1 MTTIWY
7 NDIENVLLSLTDPN
21 TWWAI
26 SNVPWVSSPKIN
38 WATSVY
44 NVEWGT
50 WIAWWSTNISW
61 SASDKNTVAWTSW
74 SIYLPDW
81 TAYTISSGGN
91 TWDMTTTTY
100 IYYDMENEAIATT
113 TSASVSVGKDKLLLC
128 VANPVSTHGK
138 SAEFQAFWTNDQST
152 FIYASNIAANTIT
165 GNEIAANTIKAAQID
180 SWAITTSKLA
190 VWAVDSSAIEDWAVV
205 ADKIEAWA
213 VTASK
218 INVSTLSAITGNMWT
233 CYVWDI
239 DNWNWIKIYPVS
251 SSQGRVQFYYNGS
264 SVGYIDWQYSSW
276 VGSWVVM
283 LNWSYIVLDWE
294 TYMLNRDIMDLSQ
307 GKLRIPVGS
316 DLY

>member
-1 MTTIWY
+1 MTTIGY
-7 NDIENVLLSLTDPN
+7 NDIENVLLSLKDPN
-21 TWWAI
+21 TWSVATD
-26 SNVPWVSSPKIN
+26 VPWVSSPKIN

-50 WIAWWSTNISW
+50 GIAWWSTNISW

-100 IYYDMENEAIATT
+100 IYYDIENEAIATT

-128 VANPVSTHGK
+128 VANPVSTNGK

-180 SWAITTSKLA
+180 SWAITTDKIA
-190 VWAVDSSAIEDWAVV
+190 VWAVTADEIEDWAVV
-205 ADKIEAWA
+205 ADKIS
-213 VTASK
+213 VNK
-218 INVSTLSAITGNMWT
+218 LSAINANL
-233 CYVWDI
+233 WDI
-239 DNWNWIKIYPVS
+239 TAWTITWVTITAS
-251 SSQGRVQFYYNGS
+251 
-264 SVGYIDWQYSSW
+264 DWSTS
-276 VGSWVVM
+276 
-283 LNWSYIVLDWE
+283 IVLNPSNWEIQIKKWSNIVGRIKWWSDGTVWNYMWLIGTNTAVDW
-294 TYMLNRDIMDLSQ
+294 TLWCL
-307 GKLRIPVGS
+307 GKLRIPVWT
-316 DLY
+316 DLYY

>member
-1 MTTIWY
+1 MTTIGY

-100 IYYDMENEAIATT
+100 IYYDIENEAIATT

-128 VANPVSTHGK
+128 VANPVSTNGK

-180 SWAITTSKLA
+180 SWAITTDKIA
-190 VWAVDSSAIEDWAVV
+190 VWAVTADEIEDWAVV
-205 ADKIEAWA
+205 ADKI
-213 VTASK
+213 
-218 INVSTLSAITGNMWT
+218 NVNTLSAITGNMGT
-233 CYVWDI
+233 CYVWNVDS
-239 DNWNWIKIYPVS
+239 WNWIKIYPYS
-251 SSQGRVQFYYNGS
+251 SSQGRVEFHYNWANIWYIQWEYIYALGYWM
-264 SVGYIDWQYSSW
+264 VRIRWNNWVYIDWD
-276 VGSWVVM
+276 V
-283 LNWSYIVLDWE
+283 
-294 TYMLNRDIMDLSQ
+294 YMISRSDVMDLSLA
-307 GKLRIPVGS
+307 KLRIPVGS
-316 DLY
+316 NLYN

>member
-1 MTTIWY
+1 MTTIGY
-7 NDIENVLLSLTDPN
+7 NDIENVSLSLTDPN
-21 TWWAI
+21 TWSVATD
-26 SNVPWVSSPKIN
+26 VPWVSSPKIN

-81 TAYTISSGGN
+81 TTYTISSGGN

-100 IYYDMENEAIATT
+100 IYYDMENETIATT

-128 VANPVSTHGK
+128 VANPVSTNGK

-165 GNEIAANTIKAAQID
+165 ANEIATNTITANQIA
-180 SWAITTSKLA
+180 SWTITSDTLA
-190 VWAVDSSAIEDWAVV
+190 VWAVEASNIEDWAVN
-205 ADKIEAWA
+205 ADKI
-213 VTASK
+213 
-218 INVSTLSAITGNMWT
+218 NVNRLSAISANLWDVTAWT
-233 CYVWDI
+233 IKGTTITAWDT
-239 DNWNWIKIYPVS
+239 
-251 SSQGRVQFYYNGS
+251 
-264 SVGYIDWQYSSW
+264 DWSA
-276 VGSWVVM
+276 
-283 LNWSYIVLDWE
+283 IVLNPSGNRIDIYYWWYVVWQIYWWSNDW
-294 TYMLNRDIMDLSQ
+294 YDWIVLNADSVIMTGRDRMDLNNA
-307 GKLRIPVGS
+307 KLRIPVGS

>member
-100 IYYDMENEAIATT
+100 IYYDIENEAIATT

-128 VANPVSTHGK
+128 VANPVSTNGK

-165 GNEIAANTIKAAQID
+165 GNEIAANTITANQID
-180 SWAITTSKLA
+180 SWAITTDKIA
-190 VWAVDSSAIEDWAVV
+190 AWAVDTTQLADYSVV
-205 ADKIEAWA
+205 ADKMY
-213 VTASK
+213 
-218 INVSTLSAITGNMWT
+218 VSELSAISADLWNITAGTITGTTITASNWT
-233 CYVWDI
+233 S
-239 DNWNWIKIYPVS
+239 KIELDPDYWEITIY
-251 SSQGRVQFYYNGS
+251 RNGS
-264 SVGYIDWQYSSW
+264 EVWAIKWNNESW
-276 VGSWVVM
+276 VWNCVGITWTNVAVTWK
-283 LNWSYIVLDWE
+283 LWCLG
-294 TYMLNRDIMDLSQ
+294 R
-307 GKLRIPVGS
+307 LRIPVWS

>member
-1 MTTIWY
+1 MTTIGY

-21 TWWAI
+21 TWSVATG
-26 SNVPWVSSPKIN
+26 VPWVSSPKIN

-61 SASDKNTVAWTSW
+61 SAPDKNTVAWTSW

-100 IYYDMENEAIATT
+100 IYYDIENEAIATT

-128 VANPVSTHGK
+128 VANPVSTNGK

-165 GNEIAANTIKAAQID
+165 ANEIATNTITANQIA
-180 SWAITTSKLA
+180 SWAITT
-190 VWAVDSSAIEDWAVV
+190 
-205 ADKIEAWA
+205 DKIDAYS
-213 VTASK
+213 VTAGK
-218 INVSTLSAITGNMWT
+218 IDVSQLSDIDPDLWSITAGNITGT
-233 CYVWDI
+233 TI
-239 DNWNWIKIYPVS
+239 TAGSTSSNWIKLYPYS
-251 SSQGRVQFYYNGS
+251 STQWRIAFYYNWS
-264 SVGYIDWQYSSW
+264 QIWYLQWQYSSW
-276 VGSWVVM
+276 VWAWVVM
-283 LNWSYIVLDWE
+283 LNWNYILLDWD
-294 TYMLNRDIMDLSQ
+294 TYMLGRDILDLSN
-307 GKLRIPVGS
+307 GKLRIPVWTN
-316 DLY
+316 LY

>member
-1 MTTIWY
+1 MTTIGY

-21 TWWAI
+21 TWGAMTE
-26 SNVPWVSSPKIN
+26 VPWVSSPKIN
-38 WATSVY
+38 ATTSIY
-44 NVEWGT
+44 NEQGWGWD
-50 WIAWWSTNISW
+50 WIAWWSTDIKWTPAVWSISW
-61 SASDKNTVAWTSW
+61 SSW
-74 SIYLPDW
+74 SISLPDW
-81 TAYTISSGGN
+81 SSISVSSWSQSISSS
-91 TWDMTTTTY
+91 TYLYVDTTTWIVYSTTHSY
-100 IYYDMENEAIATT
+100 EAVWENKIMICAAFPNSWKNVSFKAFWCADQSSLTTGSSIASWTI
-113 TSASVSVGKDKLLLC
+113 
-128 VANPVSTHGK
+128 VAN
-138 SAEFQAFWTNDQST
+138 
-152 FIYASNIAANTIT
+152 NIASWTITANEIASGTITANEIAGNTIT
-165 GNEIAANTIKAAQID
+165 ASEIA
-180 SWAITTSKLA
+180 S
-190 VWAVDSSAIEDWAVV
+190 
-205 ADKIEAWA
+205 WA

-218 INVSTLSAITGNMWT
+218 INVNTLSAITGNMWDL
-233 CYVWDI
+233 YVWDI